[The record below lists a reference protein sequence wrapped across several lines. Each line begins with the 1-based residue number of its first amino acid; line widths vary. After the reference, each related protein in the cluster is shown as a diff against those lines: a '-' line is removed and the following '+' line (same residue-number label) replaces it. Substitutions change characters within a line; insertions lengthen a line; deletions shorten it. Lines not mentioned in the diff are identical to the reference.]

1 MTSKMREKQGTFA
14 KEGWGGAWPAQSTNG
29 INPSDL
35 IMDFS
40 NGKDRSLIS
49 NDSEVRLAR
58 QKLLHRR
65 VLFWGSV
72 VMCGLLYVLF
82 FAMVIYACSS
92 CTFFQILL
100 TYKHIGAFILALLIV
115 PSALLW
121 GLLRAAYMPEHS
133 PKESD
138 SLIKAATN
146 LHPAGDA

>member
-1 MTSKMREKQGTFA
+1 MTSKKRNTQGAFA
-14 KEGWGGAWPAQSTNG
+14 NASWGGALPAQSANG
-29 INPSDL
+29 INPSDF

-40 NGKDRSLIS
+40 NDKDRSLIS
-49 NDSEVRLAR
+49 NDSEVRLAS
-58 QKLLHRR
+58 QKLFHRR
-65 VLFWGSV
+65 VLFWGCV
-72 VMCGLLYVLF
+72 VVCGLLYALF
-82 FAMVIYACSS
+82 FGMVVYACSS

-133 PKESD
+133 PKETD
-138 SLIKAATN
+138 SLAKIATS

>member
-1 MTSKMREKQGTFA
+1 MK
-14 KEGWGGAWPAQSTNG
+14 
-29 INPSDL
+29 
-35 IMDFS
+35 
-40 NGKDRSLIS
+40 S
-49 NDSEVRLAR
+49 NDDAGEQGKKKRVIPLTCGGIDISEALDDSLAQPTGEVLLAR

-65 VLFWGSV
+65 VLFWGCV
-72 VMCGLLYVLF
+72 GVCGLLYVLF
-82 FAMVIYACSS
+82 FVMVVYACSS

-100 TYKHIGAFILALLIV
+100 TYKHVGAFILALLIV